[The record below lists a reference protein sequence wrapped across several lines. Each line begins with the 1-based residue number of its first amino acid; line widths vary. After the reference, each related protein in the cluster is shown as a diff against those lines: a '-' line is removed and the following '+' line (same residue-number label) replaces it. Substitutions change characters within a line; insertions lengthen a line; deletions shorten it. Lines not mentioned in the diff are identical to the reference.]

1 MKQSREIKN
10 TVSLGGD
17 KNVLTLTVM
26 IIVQF
31 CEYIK
36 IHWIMY
42 FKCVNYKICESY
54 HNKAVTKWKKN
65 RRKYTLRACK
75 KEGK

>member
-10 TVSLGGD
+10 TVSLRGD

-36 IHWIMY
+36 IH
-42 FKCVNYKICESY
+42 
-54 HNKAVTKWKKN
+54 
-65 RRKYTLRACK
+65 
-75 KEGK
+75 

>member
-10 TVSLGGD
+10 TVSLRGD

-42 FKCVNYKICESY
+42 FKCVNYECESY

-65 RRKYTLRACK
+65 RRRKYTLRACK